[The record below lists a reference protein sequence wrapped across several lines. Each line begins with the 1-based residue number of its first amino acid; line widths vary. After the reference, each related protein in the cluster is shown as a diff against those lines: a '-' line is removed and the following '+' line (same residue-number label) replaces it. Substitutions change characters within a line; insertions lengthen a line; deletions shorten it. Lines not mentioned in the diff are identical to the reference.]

1 MKKLSFA
8 LLFPSL
14 VSCSYASKHDARDAC
29 EQWVAKMNLVTIA
42 SYRDEQ
48 PPYPAD
54 RQRELGQILRDLQE
68 EDLGSFRNAERFR
81 EESKAFQLRFYEQLV
96 FEDKKSREIVE
107 HNVVGRW
114 CVDDRSLMQVIGFEN
129 KSVVNGQWINQQGK
143 KGKGEKVKFFR
154 Y

>member
-1 MKKLSFA
+1 
-8 LLFPSL
+8 
-14 VSCSYASKHDARDAC
+14 
-29 EQWVAKMNLVTIA
+29 MNLVTIA

-48 PPYPAD
+48 PTYPAD

-114 CVDDRSLMQVIGFEN
+114 CVDDRSLTQVIGFEN